1 MRQRS
6 TISRAFSTS
15 QRAAVTG
22 HTADRPAHVFDSS
35 MPGPDALG
43 DLDDGALVSAIADWA
58 RAASAAEARELA
70 GIAELV
76 RRRCV
81 AEHPDWACDDWDA
94 CAAEVSC
101 ALTVGHR
108 RASWLMDLAVAL
120 RDRLPKIGTLFLAGE
135 LPTRTVQTIARRT
148 FLVTDAAALAAVDSE
163 IAAHA
168 VRWGPL
174 SQDKLERAVDAAVD
188 RHDPGAVHRTRMNSR
203 S

>member
-1 MRQRS
+1 
-6 TISRAFSTS
+6 
-15 QRAAVTG
+15 
-22 HTADRPAHVFDSS
+22 

-76 RRRCV
+76 RRRGV

-108 RASWLMDLAVAL
+108 RASWLMDLAVTL
-120 RDRLPKIGTLFLAGE
+120 RDRLPKIGALFMAGE

-148 FLVTDAAALAAVDSE
+148 FWSPTPP
-163 IAAHA
+163 
-168 VRWGPL
+168 RWPL
-174 SQDKLERAVDAAVD
+174 WTARSPPTRSGGGRCRRTKWTTPSTLPSIPTIPARCTA
-188 RHDPGAVHRTRMNSR
+188 PG
-203 S
+203 